1 MLTLF
6 QKKKTGKLWSWTIAV
21 DGHQVITTY
30 GEAQGKKQK
39 VIETATAKNVGRSN
53 EVSPEEQAQLIAER
67 YIQQKRDHGYVDD
80 PNEATTE
87 GEALNYDDPPVNFC
101 PSKPVNS
108 IADGDVK
115 SMFEAGRLYVQRK
128 VDGMCLLVFRGDRGV
143 KLLTRGKLEDK
154 TESLVHLARPLLSLP
169 PGTILTAEVAAPHL
183 RDDFKYVSSVIR
195 TADPAKAIAKQQ
207 EGGALELMV
216 FDALHWGGEDLTG
229 VGYLN
234 RLRTFAAWRKKN
246 IRFTKAI
253 HTPENLAVGRTYDQ
267 LFGENSLAV
276 NQGWE
281 GYVLWDIQG
290 TTRIRM
296 DGKEDRRCAYK
307 YKPIYTEDLW
317 VDEPYTG
324 RQPDM
329 MAGVKAYQMID
340 GELQYVG
347 NVGGGFSKE
356 ERRQFWAERK
366 KIFPCAIEVETPER
380 LASMKLRFP
389 QFLRLRPDKRQEDCT
404 ALLMPRDSE

>member
-1 MLTLF
+1 MITLF
-6 QKKKTGKLWSWTIAV
+6 QRKKTGKLWSWTVAV
-21 DGHQVITTY
+21 DGNHVITTY

-39 VIETATAKNVGRSN
+39 VTETATAKNVGRSN

-80 PNEATTE
+80 PADATTE
-87 GEALNYDDPPVNFC
+87 DEVLNYDDPPVNFC

-108 IADGDVK
+108 IDDDKVLEL
-115 SMFEAGRLYVQRK
+115 FNAGRLHVQRK
-128 VDGMCLLVFRGDRGV
+128 VDGMCLLVFRGDQGI

-154 TESLVHLARPLLSLP
+154 TASLAHLARPLLQLP
-169 PGTILTAEVAAPHL
+169 LGTIVVGEVAAPHL

-195 TADPAKAIAKQQ
+195 TADPTKAIAKQQ

-216 FDALHWGGEDLTG
+216 FDVLHWGGEDITE
-229 VGYLN
+229 VEYLN
-234 RLRTFAAWRKKN
+234 RLRTFDTWRNKN
-246 IRFTKAI
+246 IRTARSI
-253 HTPENLAVGRTYDQ
+253 HTPTNLAMGRTYDQ
-267 LFGENSLAV
+267 LFGEDSLAV

-307 YKPIYTEDLW
+307 WKPIYTEDLW

-347 NVGGGFSKE
+347 NVGGGFSKA
-356 ERRQFWAERK
+356 ERQQFWADREK
-366 KIFPCAIEVETPER
+366 MFPCAIEVETPER

-404 ALLMPRDSE
+404 AQLQPRG